1 MKFLY
6 TVKRTATA
14 ETLDRYAQLG
24 ASAFRVNF
32 GRGSLEENAQCV
44 ERIAQREGVEAFL
57 DLPGCKPRL
66 GAYPNGREAYAKG
79 EAILLED
86 GAACSHAVCSLCND
100 TSEGYAVGDAIAAS
114 SGLKLRVRARTPRGW
129 ELTAQNDG
137 DLYSYCGFFNIDRP
151 RKRTALSE
159 QERQI
164 AARLHRKAC
173 KNLVGICPS
182 FADAAQVPRETRRLF
197 PEQKIISK
205 IETPYGV
212 ENLASILGESDGV
225 MLCRGDLSLFYAE
238 EEMYRLGERMA
249 RACRAEAGKIFIVAT
264 DFFSHFVQ
272 DERAM
277 EADLPVLEKYL
288 ALRPE
293 YVLINETSYSPR
305 WEKIVE
311 KCQEYAGL

>member
-14 ETLDRYAQLG
+14 EVLDRYAQLG

-86 GAACSHAVCSLCND
+86 GAACSHAMCSLCND
-100 TSEGYAVGDAIAAS
+100 TSEGYAIGDAIAAS

-182 FADAAQVPRETRRLF
+182 FADTA
-197 PEQKIISK
+197 
-205 IETPYGV
+205 
-212 ENLASILGESDGV
+212 
-225 MLCRGDLSLFYAE
+225 
-238 EEMYRLGERMA
+238 
-249 RACRAEAGKIFIVAT
+249 
-264 DFFSHFVQ
+264 
-272 DERAM
+272 
-277 EADLPVLEKYL
+277 
-288 ALRPE
+288 
-293 YVLINETSYSPR
+293 
-305 WEKIVE
+305 
-311 KCQEYAGL
+311 